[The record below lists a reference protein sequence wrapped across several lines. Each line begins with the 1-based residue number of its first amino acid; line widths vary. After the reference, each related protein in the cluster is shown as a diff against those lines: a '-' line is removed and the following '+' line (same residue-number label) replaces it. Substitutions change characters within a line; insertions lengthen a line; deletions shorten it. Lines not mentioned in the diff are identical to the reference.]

1 MAIAADRKAEI
12 IKDFATKAGDNGSP
26 EVQIALLTEHIGNL
40 TTHLKKH
47 KKDFTTRRGL
57 LMMVGT
63 RRKLLKYLRKH
74 TPARDQDV
82 VKRLGLRG

>member
-12 IKDFATKAGDNGSP
+12 IKDFATKAGDTGSP
-26 EVQIALLTEHIGNL
+26 EVQVALLTEHIRNL
-40 TTHLKKH
+40 TEHLKKH

-74 TPARDQDV
+74 TPDRYQDV